1 MPLNSDGSKAS
12 QFLEPLSEEQK
23 PVPQSK
29 KKTSSNTID
38 EVDRMNH
45 KELKEE
51 EHEQAHQQKELENLG
66 KKEQKNSAAPE
77 TSGKKVT

>member
-51 EHEQAHQQKELENLG
+51 EHE
-66 KKEQKNSAAPE
+66 
-77 TSGKKVT
+77 